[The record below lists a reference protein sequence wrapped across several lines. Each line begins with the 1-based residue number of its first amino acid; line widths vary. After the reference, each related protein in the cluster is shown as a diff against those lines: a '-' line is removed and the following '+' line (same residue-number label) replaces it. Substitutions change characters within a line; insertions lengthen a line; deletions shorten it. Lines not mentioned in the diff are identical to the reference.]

1 MPDYRELTNAVTSLP
16 VSERLHLLQAL
27 DASLNADH
35 VEHSASV
42 FVDAPTASGGSFTSE
57 QQAILQ
63 RRAATP
69 PEQYVPWEPARDA
82 MLLRL
87 INAT

>member
-1 MPDYRELTNAVTSLP
+1 MPNYQELTNAVTSLP
-16 VSERLHLLQAL
+16 VSERLHVLQAL
-27 DASLNADH
+27 DASLNADF
-35 VEHSASV
+35 VQHSV
-42 FVDAPTASGGSFTSE
+42 GVLLDAPAASGGSFTPE